1 MEEITINKILGAKLK
16 KERIN
21 RDITQKTLGIN
32 IGVSHQQI
40 RKYEKGL
47 NRIPIIRLLKIT
59 RDWNLDIREF
69 LKDIL
74 P

>member
-1 MEEITINKILGAKLK
+1 MY
-16 KERIN
+16 
-21 RDITQKTLGIN
+21 RDITQEAMGIN

-40 RKYEKGL
+40 RKYERGL
-47 NRIPIIRLLKIT
+47 NRIPVVRLIKIT
-59 RDWNLDIREF
+59 REWNLDVREF